1 MVENEIDGNRIAKN
15 TLLLYLRM
23 LFQLGIALYTSRAVL
38 NALGVI
44 DFGIYNVVGGII
56 VIFSF
61 LNNAMASSTQR
72 FLVYHLGTNDSRK
85 LKQIF
90 SSAIIIHFVMA
101 VVVVG
106 LAEIMGLNDNSNG
119 TFGGRKMGVS
129 LICNFLC
136 YNDS

>member
-61 LNNAMASSTQR
+61 LNNAMASST
-72 FLVYHLGTNDSRK
+72 
-85 LKQIF
+85 
-90 SSAIIIHFVMA
+90 
-101 VVVVG
+101 
-106 LAEIMGLNDNSNG
+106 
-119 TFGGRKMGVS
+119 
-129 LICNFLC
+129 
-136 YNDS
+136 

>member
-1 MVENEIDGNRIAKN
+1 MVENKIDGNRIAKN

-72 FLVYHLGTNDSRK
+72 F
-85 LKQIF
+85 F
-90 SSAIIIHFVMA
+90 
-101 VVVVG
+101 G
-106 LAEIMGLNDNSNG
+106 LPFRD
-119 TFGGRKMGVS
+119 K
-129 LICNFLC
+129 
-136 YNDS
+136 

>member
-1 MVENEIDGNRIAKN
+1 MVENKIDGNRIAKN

-72 FLVYHLGTNDSRK
+72 FLVYH
-85 LKQIF
+85 
-90 SSAIIIHFVMA
+90 
-101 VVVVG
+101 
-106 LAEIMGLNDNSNG
+106 
-119 TFGGRKMGVS
+119 
-129 LICNFLC
+129 
-136 YNDS
+136 

>member
-1 MVENEIDGNRIAKN
+1 MVENKIDGNRIAKN

-72 FLVYHLGTNDSRK
+72 FLVYHLGTM
-85 LKQIF
+85 I
-90 SSAIIIHFVMA
+90 
-101 VVVVG
+101 
-106 LAEIMGLNDNSNG
+106 AES
-119 TFGGRKMGVS
+119 
-129 LICNFLC
+129 
-136 YNDS
+136 